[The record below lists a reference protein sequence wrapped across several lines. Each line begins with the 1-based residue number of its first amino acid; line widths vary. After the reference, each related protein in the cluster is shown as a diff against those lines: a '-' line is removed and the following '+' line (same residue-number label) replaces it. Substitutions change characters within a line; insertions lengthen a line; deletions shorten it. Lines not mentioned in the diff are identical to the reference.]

1 MSNQDRPLSPHLQVY
16 RPQITS
22 VLSIAHR
29 ATGIVLAAGLLLLLW
44 WLAAAASGPD
54 AFETAQAAAGSFLGR
69 LLLFG
74 WTFALFYHLCN
85 GIRHLFWD
93 MGRGFELD
101 TVSLTGWLAV
111 GSAALLTVLAWVL
124 AYASMG
130 ALR

>member
-54 AFETAQAAAGSFLGR
+54 AFETAQAAVGSFLGR

-101 TVSLTGWLAV
+101 TVSVTGWLAV
-111 GSAALLTVLAWVL
+111 GSAAVLTLLAWVL

>member
-29 ATGIVLAAGLLLLLW
+29 ATGVVLAAGLVLLLW

-54 AFETAQAAAGSFLGR
+54 AFSTAQEAAGSFLGR
-69 LLLFG
+69 LFLFG

-93 MGRGFELD
+93 MGRGFELS
-101 TVSLTGWLAV
+101 TVSLTGWAAVLA
-111 GSAALLTVLAWVL
+111 ATALTVLAWVL

-130 ALR
+130 ALG

>member
-29 ATGIVLAAGLLLLLW
+29 ATGIVLAAGLPFLLW

-54 AFETAQAAAGSFLGR
+54 AFETARAAAGSFLGR

-93 MGRGFELD
+93 MGRGFELG